1 MRKEIITSMALLA
14 ALTSASAKN
23 KVIEDPSLK
32 FSSTPVL
39 GIDEIILGDTATT
52 VKFSIEDTPGKT
64 FTIASGAALYAGG
77 QKYAYTSCS
86 GITPDMATAVPAEGE
101 LHFTMNFK
109 PVPSGTKTVDFKE
122 SESDKGWSIWGIH
135 LDGKKEKVDVPA
147 ELRKAT
153 LPT

>member
-52 VKFSIEDTPGKT
+52 VKFSIEDTP
-64 FTIASGAALYAGG
+64 
-77 QKYAYTSCS
+77 
-86 GITPDMATAVPAEGE
+86 
-101 LHFTMNFK
+101 
-109 PVPSGTKTVDFKE
+109 
-122 SESDKGWSIWGIH
+122 
-135 LDGKKEKVDVPA
+135 
-147 ELRKAT
+147 
-153 LPT
+153 